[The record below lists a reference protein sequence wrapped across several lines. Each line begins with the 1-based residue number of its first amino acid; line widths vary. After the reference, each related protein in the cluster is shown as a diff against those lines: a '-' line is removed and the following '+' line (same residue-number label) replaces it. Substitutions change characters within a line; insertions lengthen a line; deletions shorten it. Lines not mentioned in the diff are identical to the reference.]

1 MLVTLEEA
9 KNYLRVDT
17 VDDDRLIETILS
29 AAHQM
34 SMDILRTD
42 DPVVLEQEADA
53 KVAVL
58 YATAYL
64 YEHREEA
71 DHKALVLSL
80 RMQSGTTRMYG
91 RIIIPVQLRS
101 VEKAVRKYTAPGKPW
116 NPLIFILRF
125 GIVVKPG
132 E

>member
-17 VDDDRLIETILS
+17 ADDDRLIETILS

-42 DPVVLEQEADA
+42 DPAVLEQEADA

-80 RMQSGTTRMYG
+80 RALLCGS
-91 RIIIPVQLRS
+91 
-101 VEKAVRKYTAPGKPW
+101 RKEA
-116 NPLIFILRF
+116 F
-125 GIVVKPG
+125 
-132 E
+132 

>member
-17 VDDDRLIETILS
+17 VDDDRLIKTILS

-42 DPVVLEQEADA
+42 DPAVLEQEADA

-80 RMQSGTTRMYG
+80 RALLSG
-91 RIIIPVQLRS
+91 S
-101 VEKAVRKYTAPGKPW
+101 RKET
-116 NPLIFILRF
+116 F
-125 GIVVKPG
+125 
-132 E
+132 

>member
-42 DPVVLEQEADA
+42 DPVFLEQEADA
-53 KVAVL
+53 KVALL

-80 RMQSGTTRMYG
+80 RALLSG
-91 RIIIPVQLRS
+91 S
-101 VEKAVRKYTAPGKPW
+101 RKEV
-116 NPLIFILRF
+116 F
-125 GIVVKPG
+125 
-132 E
+132 

>member
-42 DPVVLEQEADA
+42 DPAVLEQEADA

-71 DHKALVLSL
+71 DHHQLV
-80 RMQSGTTRMYG
+80 MD
-91 RIIIPVQLRS
+91 LRS
-101 VEKAVRKYTAPGKPW
+101 LLFGVRKPG
-116 NPLIFILRF
+116 F
-125 GIVVKPG
+125 
-132 E
+132 

>member
-80 RMQSGTTRMYG
+80 RALLSG
-91 RIIIPVQLRS
+91 S
-101 VEKAVRKYTAPGKPW
+101 RKEA
-116 NPLIFILRF
+116 F
-125 GIVVKPG
+125 
-132 E
+132 

>member
-17 VDDDRLIETILS
+17 ADDDRLIETILS

-42 DPVVLEQEADA
+42 DPAVLEQEADA

-58 YATAYL
+58 YTTAYL

-80 RMQSGTTRMYG
+80 RALLSG
-91 RIIIPVQLRS
+91 S
-101 VEKAVRKYTAPGKPW
+101 RKEV
-116 NPLIFILRF
+116 F
-125 GIVVKPG
+125 
-132 E
+132 

>member
-71 DHKALVLSL
+71 DHKALVLSVRAL
-80 RMQSGTTRMYG
+80 LSG
-91 RIIIPVQLRS
+91 S
-101 VEKAVRKYTAPGKPW
+101 RKEV
-116 NPLIFILRF
+116 F
-125 GIVVKPG
+125 
-132 E
+132 